1 MVSKRHTMAH
11 GKSIELF
18 LVNGTAD
25 SLITAELSNW
35 NGRAIKIPRIEV
47 ASCNRDDLAQV
58 GVYFLFSKDDKDA
71 DSVYIGESE
80 NVKERLIQHIQNEII
95 EWHTAVIFTGR
106 NLNKALIRY
115 LENRLVL
122 IARDC
127 GRYNV
132 LTKNTYATTIKESE
146 IAIMEEFIDN
156 VKVLINTLGFKVL
169 ESIKQ
174 PNNSLNKG
182 TQDDESLELA
192 IGDIKAYGN
201 VSPEGFVVYKGSSVN
216 KETKQSLSKT
226 YKTLR
231 TKLIDTKKIVDFQV
245 TEDILFTSSSAAA
258 ATLLGYPASGP
269 KCWKNSK
276 GLSLKEIE
284 AKQIDDYT

>member
-1 MVSKRHTMAH
+1 MVH
-11 GKSIELF
+11 GKCIELF
-18 LVNGTAD
+18 LVNRTAD

-35 NGRAIKIPRIEV
+35 NGKAIKIPRIEV

-115 LENRLVL
+115 LEYRLVQ

-146 IAIMEEFIDN
+146 IATMEEFIDN

-169 ESIKQ
+169 EPIKQ
-174 PNNSLNKG
+174 PKNSLNKG
-182 TQDDESLELA
+182 TQEDESLELA

-231 TKLIDTKKIVDFQV
+231 TKLIDTKKLVDFQV
-245 TEDILFTSSSAAA
+245 TEDILFISSSAAA

-276 GLSLKEIE
+276 GLALKEIE
-284 AKQIDDYT
+284 AKKID